1 MSDAN
6 IVLSAWC
13 QDCRHRN
20 HIDPVDLINRPALSP
35 FVYVRELREKIVCS
49 ECGSR
54 TIHLLFQDRNVVE
67 TWYPDPAAWVP
78 DDDSHLQEPITD
90 NQLTD
95 NRIPDI
101 VSGLTE

>member
-1 MSDAN
+1 MSA
-6 IVLSAWC
+6 S
-13 QDCRHRN
+13 
-20 HIDPVDLINRPALSP
+20 
-35 FVYVRELREKIVCS
+35 
-49 ECGSR
+49 CGKRS
-54 TIHLLFQDRNVVE
+54 FAVNAAVVE

>member
-6 IVLSAWC
+6 ILLSAWC

-35 FVYVRELREKIVCS
+35 FVYVRELREKFVCG

-54 TIHLLFQDRNVVE
+54 TSHLLFQDRNVVE
-67 TWYPDPAAWVP
+67 AWDPDPDSWIP
-78 DDDSHLQEPITD
+78 DDDSHLRES
-90 NQLTD
+90 
-95 NRIPDI
+95 RIDEGATPTI
-101 VSGLTE
+101 ESN